1 MPRTVRGLQSCAGL
15 RLVVHL
21 GRVTVTVGWVVALRR
36 LAQCLSAQS
45 PEGGSLSMKLASFFE
60 RYSGGEAVMNTREN
74 AALSPWS
81 YGVDS
86 IL

>member
-1 MPRTVRGLQSCAGL
+1 MRGLQSCAGL

-21 GRVTVTVGWVVALRR
+21 GGVTVTVGWVVALRR

-60 RYSGGEAVMNTREN
+60 RYSGGEAVMIMNTREN